1 MNIDKL
7 IPKDTFI
14 HAVGSFG
21 SLMNIDKLIQLGK
34 AEINA
39 LRFGSLMNI
48 DKLIPESGFKC
59 PPQVLAL

>member
-21 SLMNIDKLIQLGK
+21 SLMNIDKLIQLEK

-48 DKLIPESGFKC
+48 DKLIPLSVGISLLR
-59 PPQVLAL
+59 VLAL